1 MAAAQAKDQALE
13 RYCAARTRNGG
24 LCKQPAGHGTPHPG
38 KGPCKLH
45 GGCMPN
51 VVKRYATIEAREAIG
66 KWGIELDIDPFEGI
80 LASVRM
86 AYGAVAAFKAR
97 LKDDS
102 KPDSPEVIAWMAA
115 QKHAAQIAKM
125 AIDAGI
131 AERQVQIAERMAEQI
146 AMAYEDA
153 LADEDLS
160 PEQVSRIAAKFSAG
174 LMRLEGEVIEGS
186 ESG

>member
-1 MAAAQAKDQALE
+1 MEMAASQAVE
-13 RYCAARTRNGG
+13 RYCGAKAKRGG
-24 LCKQPAGHGTPHPG
+24 TCKKPAGWGTPHPG
-38 KGPCKLH
+38 QSVCRLH
-45 GGCMPN
+45 GGMLPHI
-51 VVKRYATIEAREAIG
+51 VKKCAEEKGREMARA
-66 KWGIELDIDPFEGI
+66 WGIELDIDPFEGI

>member
-1 MAAAQAKDQALE
+1 MTAAESQVE
-13 RYCAARTRNGG
+13 RYCGARLGKRPGTCR
-24 LCKQPAGHGTPHPG
+24 LKAGWGTPHPG
-38 KGPCKLH
+38 VGPCRLH
-45 GGCMPN
+45 GGMLPN
-51 VVKRYATIEAREAIG
+51 VIRHHARREGEKMALQ
-66 KWGIELDIDPFEGI
+66 WGIELDIDPFEGI

-97 LKDDS
+97 LKADS

-153 LADEDLS
+153 IADEDLS

-174 LMRLEGEVIEGS
+174 LMRLEGEVVEGS
-186 ESG
+186 ESP